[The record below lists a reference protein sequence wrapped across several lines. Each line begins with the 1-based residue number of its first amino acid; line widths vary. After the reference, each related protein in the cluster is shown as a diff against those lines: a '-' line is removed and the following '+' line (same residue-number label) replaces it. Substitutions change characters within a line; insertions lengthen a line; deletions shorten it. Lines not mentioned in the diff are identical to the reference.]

1 MTAERVYAALLTLYP
16 EPFRREYGG
25 AMIEAFRDLSRAHPR
40 RRLRLWRF
48 VLGDA
53 CRSVGRAHLDACR
66 SGVRR
71 IVLQWVGACTLGI
84 VATAVVGNVLVWC
97 FSYLYHPYLDGSSI
111 GLDVA
116 LSGGAIGAIGR
127 GVVLGLC
134 VAAGQRFALRARV
147 PHAGWWIL
155 ATAVAI
161 PAGVLSCS
169 SAMYRTF
176 AAMHPL
182 AQDVLTRTDRPE
194 LLSALA
200 AMTGPTRWPVW
211 PVSLLECIVMA
222 ASGLAIGVLTA
233 RSLGDFH
240 AH

>member
-25 AMIEAFRDLSRAHPR
+25 AMIEAFRDLSRAHSR
-40 RRLRLWRF
+40 GRLSLWRF
-48 VLGDA
+48 VLGDV

-71 IVLQWVGACTLGI
+71 LVLQWLGACTIGI
-84 VATAVVGNVLVWC
+84 VTTAVVADALAWC
-97 FSYLYHPYLDGSSI
+97 FSYLYHPYLDSSSI
-111 GLDVA
+111 GLDVVR
-116 LSGGAIGAIGR
+116 SGGAVGPLDR
-127 GVVLGLC
+127 GIVLGLC
-134 VAAGQRFALRARV
+134 VAAGQWLSLRARV
-147 PHAGWWIL
+147 RLARWWIL

-169 SAMYRTF
+169 SAMHRTF

-182 AQDVLTRTDRPE
+182 AQDVLARTDRPE
-194 LLSALA
+194 ILSALVQGMA
-200 AMTGPTRWPVW
+200 GSGRWPET
-211 PVSLLECIVMA
+211 LIECVVMA
-222 ASGLAIGVLTA
+222 TSGLAIGVLTA